1 MKILYDGIGCNKIGE
16 HTETEF
22 LNIMS
27 REFTH
32 KIWKYELEIISREN
46 HYQLQFKDWSLPD
59 DFTPLNFLNG
69 TKSTQ
74 KKQSWDFSFPC
85 KVCL

>member
-1 MKILYDGIGCNKIGE
+1 MAITIAVFFQSYLMEIEEFDNIQMGSGIGNYLSNYFHQLGRSI
-16 HTETEF
+16 
-22 LNIMS
+22 LN
-27 REFTH
+27 
-32 KIWKYELEIISREN
+32 
-46 HYQLQFKDWSLPD
+46 QKDFVFD
-59 DFTPLNFLNG
+59 VANVNFTPLNFLNG